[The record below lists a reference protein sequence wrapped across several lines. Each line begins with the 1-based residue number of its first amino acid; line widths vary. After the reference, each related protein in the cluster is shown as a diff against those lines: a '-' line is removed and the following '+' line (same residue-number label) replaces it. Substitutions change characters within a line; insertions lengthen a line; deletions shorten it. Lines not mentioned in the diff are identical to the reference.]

1 MLGLHREIRCRGRA
15 VPHARRG
22 STASGGPCRRAVPRA
37 GGSAACRRA
46 VPRASAQLDAARGHK
61 GTPRSRSKP
70 EYDGIAG
77 LEVRASRHA
86 LSLRDHRR
94 RVS

>member
-1 MLGLHREIRCRGRA
+1 MSRA
-15 VPHARRG
+15 
-22 STASGGPCRRAVPRA
+22 
-37 GGSAACRRA
+37 GSAACQAGSAGCRRA
-46 VPRASAQLDAARGHK
+46 ASHAGGRAVRLASAQLDAARGHK

>member
-1 MLGLHREIRCRGRA
+1 
-15 VPHARRG
+15 VPL
-22 STASGGPCRRAVPRA
+22 
-37 GGSAACRRA
+37 
-46 VPRASAQLDAARGHK
+46 ASAQLDAARGHEAQ
-61 GTPRSRSKP
+61 PRSASKP

-86 LSLRDHRR
+86 LSFRDHQR